1 MEIKD
6 ALSFSSDRH
15 DIQKLGNYIIKKKKK
30 LFAGVTEYVE

>member
-15 DIQKLGNYIIKKKKK
+15 DIQKLGNYIIKKKNC
-30 LFAGVTEYVE
+30 LLE

>member
-15 DIQKLGNYIIKKKKK
+15 DIQKLGNYIIKKKK